1 MNRGNFN
8 PDALR
13 VIGSGGAPEVFAGG
27 GKREQEEQA
36 RRISRLRERSKNG
49 DRESAALWMA
59 EIIARDKHYGGRD

>member
-13 VIGSGGAPEVFAGG
+13 VLGSGVAPEVFAGG
-27 GKREQEEQA
+27 REGKEDQA